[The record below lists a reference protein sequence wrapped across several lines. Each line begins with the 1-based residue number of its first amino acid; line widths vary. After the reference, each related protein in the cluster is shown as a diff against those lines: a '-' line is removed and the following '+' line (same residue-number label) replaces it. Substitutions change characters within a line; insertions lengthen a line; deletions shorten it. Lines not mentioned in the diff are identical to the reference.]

1 MNNSSFNKGF
11 EKIVI
16 GYEGGFSGWVND
28 PDDKGGETYAG
39 ISRIS
44 NPQWSGWP
52 IIDAQKKQDNF
63 PKNLNNV
70 PGLKDM
76 VKLRYKE
83 HYWDQV
89 EGDTMP
95 EDLAVEL
102 FDIAVHI
109 SDYKAIKF
117 LQIGLNKLNR
127 AERYYNNIVVDGK
140 LGPQTRGALTAF
152 LGRGKLY
159 RLVKVINILQGNHY
173 LNLMENNEV
182 YEKYIGWFD
191 RVE

>member
-1 MNNSSFNKGF
+1 MSSSFNKGF
-11 EKIVI
+11 EKVVI
-16 GYEGGFSGWVND
+16 GYEGGFQGWVND
-28 PDDKGGETYAG
+28 KDDKGGETYAG
-39 ISRIS
+39 ISRVS
-44 NPQWSGWP
+44 NPEWSGWP
-52 IIDAQKKQDNF
+52 IIDEAKKKDNF
-63 PKNLNNV
+63 PKNLNHV

-83 HYWDQV
+83 HYWDKV
-89 EGDTMP
+89 TGDTLP

-102 FDIAVHI
+102 FDVTVHI

-117 LQIGLNKLNR
+117 LQTGLNALNR
-127 AERYYNNIVVDGK
+127 GERYYNDIVVDGQ
-140 LGPQTRGALTAF
+140 LGPQTRGALEAF
-152 LGRGKLY
+152 LSRGKLY

-173 LNLMENNEV
+173 VNLMKSNEV